1 MLTTLTAILLAL
13 AVSFGG
19 AGATVYA
26 AQAALPGDVLYP
38 VKIGLED
45 AQMALSSNEGTHAQL
60 RVEFAERRM
69 EETIALIAQGRYED
83 VHAAADRLESNAH
96 QATEAFGAVAQVD
109 PDYART
115 LVESLDTGL
124 ARHAQVL
131 SNLLVT
137 LPDLPDEA
145 RPGILRALQVCEASR
160 ERLRIRQQWRTEQ
173 PDDDVPLG
181 PPDHAPQEP
190 PDDAAQ
196 GPPDDAPQGPP
207 VDAPQ
212 GPPDDAPQGPPGD
225 APQGPPDDAP
235 QGPPDDAPQG
245 SPHDAPQGP
254 TDDAPQGSPDDAPQG
269 SPDDAPQGPPA
280 DAPQDPP
287 DDAPQGPPADAP
299 QDPPDDAPQGPPDEA
314 HRGSSV
320 RNR

>member
-131 SNLLVT
+131 SNLLVA
-137 LPDLPDEA
+137 LPDEA
-145 RPGILRALQVCEASR
+145 RPAILRAVQVCDASR
-160 ERLRIRQQWRTEQ
+160 QRTRDRIRLHWPTEQ
-173 PDDDVPLG
+173 PDDGPPGPPDGVPLGPPEGVAPGPPDGVPLG
-181 PPDHAPQEP
+181 PPDDGLPGP
-190 PDDAAQ
+190 PDGVPP
-196 GPPDDAPQGPP
+196 GPPDDGLPGPPDGVPPGPPNDGLQAPPDPASQAPPDEAPQSPSHHGPHGLSDDSSYDQPDGVSGGARDEAPQGP
-207 VDAPQ
+207 
-212 GPPDDAPQGPPGD
+212 GDDALQNPPSG
-225 APQGPPDDAP
+225 
-235 QGPPDDAPQG
+235 
-245 SPHDAPQGP
+245 
-254 TDDAPQGSPDDAPQG
+254 T
-269 SPDDAPQGPPA
+269 
-280 DAPQDPP
+280 
-287 DDAPQGPPADAP
+287 
-299 QDPPDDAPQGPPDEA
+299 
-314 HRGSSV
+314 HRGSSGW
-320 RNR
+320 NR

>member
-1 MLTTLTAILLAL
+1 MVTTLTAILLAL

-45 AQMALSSNEGTHAQL
+45 AQVALSANEATGARL
-60 RVEFAERRM
+60 SLDFAERRM
-69 EETIALIAQGRYED
+69 EETMALIARGRYGD
-83 VHAAADRLESNAH
+83 LPTAADRLESEAERV
-96 QATEAFGAVAQVD
+96 TEAFGPVAQVN
-109 PDYART
+109 PEYART
-115 LVESLDTGL
+115 LLESLDTAL

-137 LPDLPDEA
+137 LPVEA
-145 RPGILRALQVCEASR
+145 RPAILRAVQVCDASR
-160 ERLRIRQQWRTEQ
+160 QRARDRIRQQWRTEQ
-173 PDDDVPLG
+173 PDDVPLG

-196 GPPDDAPQGPP
+196 GPPDDAPQAPP
-207 VDAPQ
+207 GDAPQ

-225 APQGPPDDAP
+225 APQGPPEDAPQEPPDDTPQGPTDDAP
-235 QGPPDDAPQG
+235 QGPTD
-245 SPHDAPQGP
+245 DAPQGP
-254 TDDAPQGSPDDAPQG
+254 TDDAPQGSPDDAPQ
-269 SPDDAPQGPPA
+269 
-280 DAPQDPP
+280 
-287 DDAPQGPPADAP
+287 
-299 QDPPDDAPQGPPDEA
+299 DPPDDAPQGPPDEA
-314 HRGSSV
+314 PRGPGDDALQNPPSEAQQGSAG